1 MNNQRKKTGKEEKN
15 AVLSTAA
22 EPVAEGNPAKS
33 KRGRPKSSPHD
44 SATQNRLRV
53 QRYRDAKREGEEVP
67 VEVYLPKAWHEWL
80 TNVKAANLREVA
92 MEAFGLWLE
101 KHGYPTDVSV
111 KATSAEDA

>member
-1 MNNQRKKTGKEEKN
+1 MNNQRKRGGKNEKIA
-15 AVLSTAA
+15 AVSPVGEPIETESAA
-22 EPVAEGNPAKS
+22 KG

-80 TNVKAANLREVA
+80 TKVKSVNLREVA
-92 MEAFGLWLE
+92 VEAFGLWLK
-101 KHGYPTDVSV
+101 KHGYPADGATKLDSV
-111 KATSAEDA
+111 KDA